1 MKKLLKILKKVIIG
15 FFVLLVVVVVGGYIA
30 IKVVVTKD
38 FVASKIEQNING
50 RVEIADISVP
60 LWAALSGI
68 TIDGF
73 KIGARDAEVGKPM
86 KDRAPMKDHI
96 IGFKKFNFQ
105 VALGKLITS
114 FGKNFELK
122 SLLITEPTA
131 AIVVGANGGTNLE
144 ALLTKPKT
152 KEELAKEAEEATL
165 KKDEAKKL
173 AAKKAAEAKEK
184 GPEKPFDF
192 RELPTEIK
200 MGKIGIEGGFF
211 TINLQKLGQTLKV
224 SGANVLLRDI
234 LIDPKDLEHKNQL
247 GLTTQFT
254 LELAEGRG
262 GGVKSFKIIFDLQ
275 GGMAPINPK
284 TGGPAEAVTVTT
296 GLRKG
301 SYVTGLAIFEKLK
314 GQTEMLNKI
323 GIKLNFLGET
333 QTLSKD
339 AMGTLTYAGGLI
351 TLKTPPILATNDF
364 EFALTAG
371 DHIHIKTL
379 DHHFRGDLSLAAQH
393 TKKVE
398 EGLDKNIAAGIG
410 PAVEKIPPGA
420 VRDKA
425 KAALSPEKIR
435 ASVLAPAMKNGLIT
449 FGIDSSASISSPN
462 VKVLSPQFPSL
473 GNLLQDELKKNVPDL
488 KSLMG
493 AEMDK
498 LKGEAMNKAGDELK
512 KHLPGIPG
520 F

>member
-1 MKKLLKILKKVIIG
+1 MKKALKILKKIIIG
-15 FFVLLVVVVVGGYIA
+15 FFILLVVIGVGGYIA
-30 IKVVVTKD
+30 IKLVVTKD

-60 LWAALSGI
+60 LWAAFSGI

-73 KIGARDAEVGKPM
+73 KIGARDAEVAKPM
-86 KDRAPMKDHI
+86 KERTPMKDQI

-105 VALGKLITS
+105 VAMGKLITS

-131 AIVVGANGGTNLE
+131 HIVLGANGGNNLE

-152 KEELAKEAEEATL
+152 KEDLAKEAEE
-165 KKDEAKKL
+165 L
-173 AAKKAAEAKEK
+173 AAKKAETAKKAAKAEPKA
-184 GPEKPFDF
+184 PEKPFDF
-192 RELPTEIK
+192 RELTTEIK

-211 TINLQKLGQTLKV
+211 TINVQKLGQTLKV
-224 SGANVLLRDI
+224 SGANVLLRDV

-296 GLRKG
+296 GLKKG

-333 QTLSKD
+333 QTLAKD
-339 AMGTLTYAGGLI
+339 AIGTLTYAGGLI
-351 TLKTPPILATNDF
+351 TLKTPPTLATNDF

-379 DHHFRGDLSLAAQH
+379 DHHFRGDLALAAQH

-410 PAVEKIPPGA
+410 PAVDKIPPGA

-425 KAALSPEKIR
+425 KAALTPEKIR

-462 VKVLSPQFPSL
+462 VKVLTPQFPSL
-473 GNLLQDELKKNVPDL
+473 QNLLQDELKKNVPDL

-498 LKGEAMNKAGDELK
+498 LKGQAMDKAGDELK